1 MIPIERIWPL
11 LGGVAL
17 FIFSINFLVLSMQS
31 LFGEVLRG
39 LNAKT
44 VIRSRN
50 SFLMGLLSGASVLSV
65 YSCTNMILGLVN
77 SGIVKFS
84 ISALFIMGV
93 NLGASIFPWL
103 FTFDLSHWSYL
114 FLFIGAV
121 GHFFI
126 RVLAVKLFSRVVLGV
141 GFLYLGLDLCI
152 NFFNSDT
159 LRIPTSLVEGHEFL
173 SLLIA
178 IILGVLV
185 SYFLNSTVLLI
196 GLFMAF
202 FYTHNIS
209 VELSCA
215 VLAGASLG
223 PCIKLYLNSKK
234 GNIEGQRS
242 ALFNIILNSLSIP
255 SSLIYLT
262 FFSSSLA
269 LVQSYIGLNFVLPFF
284 YTVLNAFNIIVSLVF
299 FKFIREIVFK
309 MIPTPEIKIPQRLI
323 AFGRSDELIPATALW
338 QGHKEMYKLKSI
350 VDRMFDQIAIY
361 ISDTEGSPRQLAKI
375 KKYEDITDRISKEM
389 EVFIR
394 SLMENT
400 LNSSQA
406 KESLSILFVAKEFEA
421 IADYLNNFV
430 TNKTKIVIEEGLEE
444 VHLERIV
451 DLLSKVRSFYEICC
465 ENLGAGVKSDP
476 LEIRDISNE
485 LKEECENLRHGNE
498 NPSLLYSDMII
509 SLRKVRSHCY
519 GLYLAR
525 LSQ

>member
-93 NLGASIFPWL
+93 NLGASVFPWL

-114 FLFIGAV
+114 FLFVGAV

-126 RVLAVKLFSRVVLGV
+126 RVLAVKLFSRVVLGI

-152 NFFNSDT
+152 TFFNSDT
-159 LRIPTSLVEGHEFL
+159 IVISESLIDGSQFL
-173 SLLIA
+173 YLCIA
-178 IILGVLV
+178 IVLGVVV
-185 SYFLNSTVLLI
+185 SYFLNSTVLLV

-202 FYTHNIS
+202 FYTHNIA
-209 VELSCA
+209 VEISCA

-242 ALFNIILNSLSIP
+242 ALFNIVLNLFSIP
-255 SSLIYLT
+255 VTLIYLT
-262 FFSSSLA
+262 FFPESLE
-269 LVQSYIGLNFVLPFF
+269 VIQSYIGVNFVLPFF
-284 YTVLNAFNIIVSLVF
+284 YTVLNAVNIILGLLF
-299 FKFIREIVFK
+299 FKFIKDSIFK
-309 MIPTPEIKIPQRLI
+309 LIPTPEIKIPQRLI
-323 AFGRSDELIPATALW
+323 AFGRSDELIPATSLW
-338 QGHKEMYKLKSI
+338 QGHKEMYKLKNI
-350 VDRMFDQIAIY
+350 VDRMFDQATLY
-361 ISDTEGSPRQLAKI
+361 ISDIEGSPRQLAKI
-375 KKYEDITDRISKEM
+375 KKYEDITDRICKEM
-389 EVFIR
+389 EVFVQ
-394 SLMENT
+394 SLMENA

-406 KESLSILFVAKEFEA
+406 KEALSILFVCKEFES
-421 IADYLNNFV
+421 IADYLNDFV
-430 TNKTKIVIEEGLEE
+430 THKTKISIEEELEQE
-444 VHLERIV
+444 ELDRIIS
-451 DLLSKVRSFYEICC
+451 LLQRVRSFYELVTN
-465 ENLGAGVKSDP
+465 NLGAGRKSDP
-476 LEIRDISNE
+476 EEVKKFSLD
-485 LKEECENLRHGNE
+485 LKKECEDLRLNREHK
-498 NPSLLYSDMII
+498 SLIYSDMII
-509 SLRKVRSHCY
+509 ALRKVRSHCY
-519 GLYLAR
+519 ELYLAR
-525 LSQ
+525 

>member
-93 NLGASIFPWL
+93 NLGASVFPWL

-114 FLFIGAV
+114 FLFVGAV

-126 RVLAVKLFSRVVLGV
+126 RVLAIKLLSRVILGI

-152 NFFNSDT
+152 TFFSSDT
-159 LRIPTSLVEGHEFL
+159 LVISTALIEGHHFL
-173 SLLIA
+173 FLCIA
-178 IILGVLV
+178 VVLGVVV

-223 PCIKLYLNSKK
+223 PCIKLFLNSKK

-242 ALFNIILNSLSIP
+242 ALFNIILNLFSIP
-255 SSLIYLT
+255 SALLYLT
-262 FFSSSLA
+262 LFPSSLQ
-269 LVQSYIGLNFVLPFF
+269 LIQSYVGINLVLPFF
-284 YTVLNAFNIIVSLVF
+284 YTTLNAVNIILALIF
-299 FKFIREIVFK
+299 FKFIKESVFK
-309 MIPTPEIKIPQRLI
+309 LIPNPEIKIPQRLI

-350 VDRMFDQIAIY
+350 VDRMFDQIEMY
-361 ISDTEGSPRQLAKI
+361 ISDVEGSPRQLAKI
-375 KKYEDITDRISKEM
+375 KKYEDITDRICKEM
-389 EVFIR
+389 EDFIR
-394 SLMENT
+394 SLMENA

-406 KESLSILFVAKEFEA
+406 KEALSILFVSKEFEN

-430 TNKTKIVIEEGLEE
+430 THKTTISIDESLSQEDLDKII
-444 VHLERIV
+444 

-465 ENLGAGVKSDP
+465 SNLGAGVKHGP
-476 LEIRDISNE
+476 VEVQKLARE
-485 LKEECENLRHGNE
+485 LKEECEDLRLNRGNH
-498 NPSLLYSDMII
+498 SLTYSDIII

-519 GLYLAR
+519 SLYLAR
-525 LSQ
+525 